1 LIFDNVFSDTK
12 ETSVKS
18 SKQPGAPGK
27 DSRASGRPHTP
38 DRNLSIQPSMEE
50 IGDERSD
57 FVAEASNAAASLS
70 DDLKAAARTMTRA
83 VKDQAADFAS
93 GVGQELGKTAES
105 QKIKGVETIHGFAR
119 AITSAADELEGQS
132 PGVARSIRTAA
143 QKVESFSNNLN
154 GRSVDELLKASG
166 DFAKSQPLLFV
177 GMSVAAGF
185 ALARFLKSS
194 ADTPSPASKDAG
206 TLVGS

>member
-1 LIFDNVFSDTK
+1 
-12 ETSVKS
+12 VKS
-18 SKQPGAPGK
+18 SKQPGAPGRE
-27 DSRASGRPHTP
+27 SRPSSRTHTP
-38 DRNLSIQPSMEE
+38 DPNLSIQPSMDEG
-50 IGDERSD
+50 GD
-57 FVAEASNAAASLS
+57 FAAEASNAAASLTE
-70 DDLKAAARTMTRA
+70 DIKAAATTVTRA

-93 GVGQELGKTAES
+93 GVGQELGKTAEN
-105 QKIKGVETIHGFAR
+105 QKTKGVETIKGFAR

-143 QKVESFSNNLN
+143 QKVESFSNNLS

-194 ADTPSPASKDAG
+194 TDSPSPASKDAG